1 MSSPES
7 STTALSEIDSLE
19 LAILTE
25 LCSPEAVDAFE
36 MMHANV
42 RPTNAAR
49 FADLL
54 SIINGLSGPN
64 FAVDASLN
72 LLEAIED
79 SSDLEFVE
87 SVGSS
92 LDHPITALSVAHLLR
107 TYHRA

>member
-1 MSSPES
+1 MSSSES
-7 STTALSEIDSLE
+7 STAALSEIDSLE
-19 LAILTE
+19 LAVLTE
-25 LCSPEAVDAFE
+25 LCSPEAVAAFE
-36 MMHANV
+36 MMHASI
-42 RPTNAAR
+42 RPSNAAR

-64 FAVDASLN
+64 FADAASLN

-87 SVGSS
+87 SVASR
-92 LDHPITALSVAHLLR
+92 LDHPLTALSVAQLLR